1 MSPHIFLS
9 NSHGEDKVLVRATM
23 NRKEEMVRS
32 TLGTQMK
39 GSYKHTDR
47 ERKRERRCCA
57 FQKVD
62 GGT

>member
-1 MSPHIFLS
+1 M
-9 NSHGEDKVLVRATM
+9 LVRATM

-47 ERKRERRCCA
+47 ERKRERKRERRCCA